1 MSRRRCFSAQRADL
15 SCGFRSAADAEELEQ
30 FGLTVIDLSQID
42 DSSSGSHAK
51 FAGSPEVVRLLGA
64 GLNRVGRF
72 GDQGTPSLD
81 QILAGTQ
88 IRILGN

>member
-1 MSRRRCFSAQRADL
+1 M
-15 SCGFRSAADAEELEQ
+15 
-30 FGLTVIDLSQID
+30 TVIDLSKIE

-72 GDQGTPSLD
+72 GEQDTPELNR
-81 QILAGTQ
+81 ILAGAP